1 MRFLFLSQYW
11 APEVGGAQAN
21 LSAIVRELV
30 RRGHEVEVV
39 TALPNYPKGRIFE
52 GYRGRLYVRE
62 NREGAR
68 IHRLWLYPAMG
79 GGPARMANYASF
91 ALSSLAG
98 LARVE
103 RPDWVFVES
112 PSLLLGLPAWI
123 LGRLH
128 GCPFVFDV
136 GDLWPDSIREMGL
149 LRPGPVLAALEAL
162 EAWTYRKARF
172 VLAATEGIHRALVE
186 RKGVPREKVIFFPSG
201 VDTGRFR
208 PLPRDP
214 EWVRRIDPGDRKV
227 VLYAGNLGFAQGLE
241 TVLEAMGLLRDR
253 KDLLLVMVGDG
264 SASGALQDRARALG
278 LDNVRFLPPVP
289 EEEVPRL
296 ASLAF
301 LGYAGLRDLPL
312 FEGARPCK
320 VVAYMACGLPVIF
333 SGRGEVP
340 RMLDRSGAGV
350 AVPPEDPGALA
361 RALVEAA
368 EHPEAWAR
376 RGEAAR
382 AWVED
387 RLSWEALVTRW
398 LDCLEGRRPPP
409 GPEDPGR
416 E

>member
-30 RRGHEVEVV
+30 GRGHRVEVV
-39 TALPNYPKGRIFE
+39 TALPNYPKGRFFD
-52 GYRGRLYVRE
+52 GYRGRLYRRE
-62 NREGAR
+62 DREGAR
-68 IHRLWLYPAMG
+68 VHRLWLYPAMG
-79 GGPARMANYASF
+79 GGPSRMANYASF
-91 ALSSLAG
+91 ALTSLVG
-98 LARVE
+98 LALAE

-112 PSLLLGLPAWI
+112 PSMLLSLPAWV
-123 LGRLH
+123 LSRLRRS
-128 GCPFVFDV
+128 PFVFDV

-149 LRPGPVLAALEAL
+149 LRPGPVLKALEAL
-162 EAWTYRKARF
+162 EAWTYREARF
-172 VLAATEGIHRALVE
+172 VLAATEGIYRTLVE

-214 EWVRRIDPGDRKV
+214 EWARRLDPGDRKV
-227 VLYAGNLGFAQGLE
+227 VLYAGNLGYAQGLE
-241 TVLEAMGLLRDR
+241 TALQAMAQVRDR

-264 SASGALQDRARALG
+264 SAAATLRARARALD
-278 LDNVRFLPPVP
+278 LDNVRFLDPVP

-296 ASLAF
+296 ASIAF

-340 RMLDRSGAGV
+340 RMLERSGAGV
-350 AVPPEDPGALA
+350 SVPPEDPAALA
-361 RALVEAA
+361 RALVTAV
-368 EHPEAWAR
+368 EHPEAWSRMGAS
-376 RGEAAR
+376 AR

-387 RLSWEALVTRW
+387 RLAWEVLVTRW
-398 LDCLEGRRPPP
+398 LDCLEGRREAP
-409 GPEDPGR
+409 GPEDA
-416 E
+416 